1 MRGLR
6 APRPHRCTRSPG
18 DRLPDEPRRRCRRRS
33 HRDVSW
39 RRRTRRD
46 QPQGVESHELR
57 AWRGARGGL
66 AARQAGR
73 PVQHARRAE
82 RLMSEV
88 CIRAAEPADVPV
100 LLTLIRALAAYE
112 KLDHDVIAT
121 EADLRK
127 HLFGVRPYA
136 DATIADVKGGADRQR
151 RVTGKEE
158 GGRREPG

>member
-1 MRGLR
+1 MRISDWSSDVCSSDL
-6 APRPHRCTRSPG
+6 
-18 DRLPDEPRRRCRRRS
+18 RRS

-100 LLTLIRALAAYE
+100 LLTLIRALAVFE
-112 KLDHDVIAT
+112 KLENEVIAT
-121 EADLRK
+121 EATGR
-127 HLFGVRPYA
+127 
-136 DATIADVKGGADRQR
+136 ATCRER
-151 RVTGKEE
+151 E
-158 GGRREPG
+158 GQYG